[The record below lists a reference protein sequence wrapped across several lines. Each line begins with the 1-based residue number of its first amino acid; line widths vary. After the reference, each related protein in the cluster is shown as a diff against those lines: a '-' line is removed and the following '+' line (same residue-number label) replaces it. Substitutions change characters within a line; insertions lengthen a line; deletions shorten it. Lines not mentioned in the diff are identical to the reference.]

1 MLRSDTVQS
10 KFLVHIP
17 VLILTLSLVACHPSS
32 EDPAVARENLD
43 RNLEPRKVMEIV
55 PDIREDR
62 PSVALVGE
70 IRAFDSVRI
79 SSEVAGRVEQVNVEV
94 GDRVTKGQA
103 LLSVARRTFELR
115 LRQAEA
121 RIQAAKADLEL
132 ARRELARKQ
141 DLVSDKT
148 IPQAAFDQAQ
158 AHHDLAAAALLE
170 AVATRDLAQHDF
182 EVSIVRAPAAGA
194 VTGRSVV
201 AGQWADIGEGLLEMA
216 IGAKVKIVARVP
228 SHWVGALQGLDGFDF
243 TVGSHQTPRR
253 AKLYSIDPVV
263 REASRSFEVIGT
275 ASAEGLKPG
284 MFANVTLESPDLV
297 QSLWLPV
304 SAILTSD
311 TPKVYM
317 ALDGRIAIR
326 RIQTGLRDDGMIE
339 VISGLDPGEFVI
351 SDVAGLSRDLPVEV
365 VE

>member
-1 MLRSDTVQS
+1 MRPIHLSA
-10 KFLVHIP
+10 
-17 VLILTLSLVACHPSS
+17 LILTLGLAACHPGGS
-32 EDPAVARENLD
+32 EDPATARESLD
-43 RNLEPRKVMEIV
+43 RNLEPRKVSEIV
-55 PDIREDR
+55 PEVREER

-70 IRAFDSVRI
+70 IRAFDTVRI
-79 SSEVAGRVEQVNVEV
+79 SSEVAGRVEKVDVEV
-94 GDRVTKGQA
+94 GDKVSQGQP
-103 LLSVARRTFELR
+103 LLSLDRRTFELR

-132 ARRELARKQ
+132 ARRELERKE

-158 AHHDLAAAALLE
+158 ARHDLADAALLE
-170 AVATRDLAQHDF
+170 AVAARDLAQHDH
-182 EVSIVRAPAAGA
+182 EVSVIRAPAAGA

-201 AGQWADIGEGLLEMA
+201 AGQWADVGQDLMEIA

-228 SHWVGALQGLDGFDF
+228 SHWVMALQGLDGFDF
-243 TVGSHQTPRR
+243 TVDPHQPPRR

-263 REASRSFEVIGT
+263 KEASRSFEVIGT
-275 ASAEGLKPG
+275 APAEGLKPG
-284 MFANVTLESPDLV
+284 MFANVTLEAPDVV
-297 QSLWLPV
+297 QRLWLPV

-317 ALDGRIAIR
+317 AQDGRIAVR

-339 VISGLDPGEFVI
+339 VISGLDQGERVI

-365 VE
+365 VR

>member
-1 MLRSDTVQS
+1 MQS
-10 KFLVHIP
+10 KSLS
-17 VLILTLSLVACHPSS
+17 VLILTLSLVACHPGGSDDS
-32 EDPAVARENLD
+32 ATARESLD
-43 RNLEPRKVMEIV
+43 RNLEPRKVREIV
-55 PDIREDR
+55 PEVREER

-79 SSEVAGRVEQVNVEV
+79 SSEVAGRVEQVDVEV
-94 GDRVTKGQA
+94 GDRVVKGQA
-103 LLSVARRTFELR
+103 LVSVAPRTFELR

-158 AHHDLAAAALLE
+158 ARHDLAAAALLE
-170 AVATRDLAQHDF
+170 AVAIRDLAQHDF
-182 EVSIVRAPAAGA
+182 EVSVIRAPADGA

-201 AGQWADIGEGLLEMA
+201 AGQWADVGGGLLEMA
-216 IGAKVKIVARVP
+216 IGSKVKIVARVP

-243 TVGSHQTPRR
+243 SIDPRQPLRR

-263 REASRSFEVIGT
+263 QEASRSFEVVGT
-275 ASAEGLKPG
+275 APADGLKPG
-284 MFANVTLESPDLV
+284 MFANVTLEAPDVV

-311 TPKVYM
+311 TPKVYL
-317 ALDGRIAIR
+317 AQDGRIAVK

-339 VISGLDPGEFVI
+339 VVSGLEEGERVI

>member
-1 MLRSDTVQS
+1 MRSKSTA
-10 KFLVHIP
+10 FIP
-17 VLILTLSLVACHPSS
+17 ILILTLTLAACHPGGS
-32 EDPAVARENLD
+32 EDSTTARESLD
-43 RNLEPRKVMEIV
+43 RNLEPRKVKEIV
-55 PDIREDR
+55 PEIREER

-70 IRAFDSVRI
+70 VRAFDSLRI
-79 SSEVAGRVEQVNVEV
+79 SSEVAGRVEQVDVEV

-121 RIQAAKADLEL
+121 RIQAAKADLDL

-158 AHHDLAAAALLE
+158 ARHDLAAAALLE

-201 AGQWADIGEGLLEMA
+201 AGQWADVGEGLLEMA
-216 IGAKVKIVARVP
+216 IGTKVKIVARVP

-243 TVGSHQTPRR
+243 TVGTHQPTRR

-263 REASRSFEVIGT
+263 QEASRSFEVVGT
-275 ASAEGLKPG
+275 VPAEGLKPG
-284 MFANVTLESPDLV
+284 MFANVTLEAPDIV

-304 SAILTSD
+304 AAILTSD

-317 ALDGRIAIR
+317 AQDGRIAVR

-339 VISGLDPGEFVI
+339 VISGLDQGERVI
-351 SDVAGLSRDLPVEV
+351 ADVAGLSRDLPVEV